1 MFAVE
6 KGLEPAV
13 LDWFETHLRKAPAT
27 PPPASAAVKPTL
39 VEKFWS
45 ALAEPGGAARAREMY
60 DAARGRKEKV
70 VLFPEGEMNLQG
82 YQLLQEGRTTD
93 ALVVFQMNVDEYPRS
108 ANVYDS
114 LSDAQL
120 AAGNKA
126 DALRNAEKALEV
138 LASDT
143 RVPDQLRAAIK
154 ESAEKKIRDLKK

>member
-1 MFAVE
+1 
-6 KGLEPAV
+6 
-13 LDWFETHLRKAPAT
+13 
-27 PPPASAAVKPTL
+27 
-39 VEKFWS
+39 
-45 ALAEPGGAARAREMY
+45 
-60 DAARGRKEKV
+60 
-70 VLFPEGEMNLQG
+70 
-82 YQLLQEGRTTD
+82 
-93 ALVVFQMNVDEYPRS
+93 
-108 ANVYDS
+108 VYDS

>member
-1 MFAVE
+1 
-6 KGLEPAV
+6 
-13 LDWFETHLRKAPAT
+13 
-27 PPPASAAVKPTL
+27 
-39 VEKFWS
+39 
-45 ALAEPGGAARAREMY
+45 
-60 DAARGRKEKV
+60 
-70 VLFPEGEMNLQG
+70 MNLQG